1 MYESSGSQFCRT
13 TTGTQPVPDALNESR
28 FVITFLTILG
38 VRNIMQFQISSRRE
52 NRWTNTRAIKI
63 RAFRKVSRK
72 QFFYQMQKITP
83 SGCWIEEVSGFSISI
98 LVVVVVGRWGTP
110 PSPIGV
116 STWFMRWREQLAM
129 VSSIVLLT
137 PTSIISH
144 LYWKEGG
151 NSVKPKHM

>member
-1 MYESSGSQFCRT
+1 MYEGSGSQFCRT
-13 TTGTQPVPDALNESR
+13 TTGTQPVPDDLNESR

-98 LVVVVVGRWGTP
+98 LVVVVVGGGAVGHSPLPHWGEHLVYEMERAT
-110 PSPIGV
+110 SHGI
-116 STWFMRWREQLAM
+116 FNCLAHANIHNL
-129 VSSIVLLT
+129 SSLLKRRGKL
-137 PTSIISH
+137 S
-144 LYWKEGG
+144 
-151 NSVKPKHM
+151 